1 MMYNW
6 LQLHSE
12 YCQQQTF
19 EYVASLAYLDQYNPA
34 LQLEVSPPD
43 SLVSCSPTAAAGS
56 GHTNAQIAALPS
68 TPSAPWPN
76 SFPRQLESQLDQ
88 PSSIVYARSHPISE
102 MWQAAGPQW
111 CTGAQVCFTLLHT
124 PALAAPTFGN
134 VRALAPLQQA
144 TGRPAQAGAE
154 VAGVAVQLA
163 ETLTWFPE
171 SQMPP
176 CTVDTYIVPHVQG
189 FGQQLI
195 SKCCTGTGPP
205 PGSASTGVA
214 GAGPEVASA
223 GVVRAGAPSLPP
235 ACSKTGLKGQI
246 QLLTA
251 VCVQASCCQKC
262 NTYQSRCPS
271 SKQLHTSPY
280 NFMSTQPVV
289 MHIPHQIQEL
299 TSQPTP
305 AQF

>member
-43 SLVSCSPTAAAGS
+43 SLVSCSPIAAAGS

-111 CTGAQVCFTLLHT
+111 CTGAQVCFMLLHT

-134 VRALAPLQQA
+134 VRAWAPLQQA

-176 CTVDTYIVPHVQG
+176 CTVDTYNIVPHMQG
-189 FGQQLI
+189 FGKQYTP
-195 SKCCTGTGPP
+195 KCCTGSGLPP
-205 PGSASTGVA
+205 VQPGTASTRVA

-223 GVVRAGAPSLPP
+223 GVVWAGAPSLLP
-235 ACSKTGLKGQI
+235 ACSKTGLEGHS
-246 QLLTA
+246 QLLTE
-251 VCVQASCCQKC
+251 VHVQASCCQK
-262 NTYQSRCPS
+262 
-271 SKQLHTSPY
+271 
-280 NFMSTQPVV
+280 
-289 MHIPHQIQEL
+289 
-299 TSQPTP
+299 
-305 AQF
+305 